1 MIWDQGYF
9 SYSLLVCFFSTTSL
23 WLLFFSNYVFNHIDS
38 KHCILGFR
46 QSPKPQNTQ
55 TKHKGNQMQS
65 IKLTP
70 NLAWGL
76 VILGGIVEC
85 FWASGLKYSDN
96 LFAFTLTGIGIFI
109 SFISMILAVKVLE
122 IGIAYSVF
130 VGIGTAGIT
139 LAEIL
144 IFNEPFSPL
153 KILFIAT
160 LLVGVIGLK
169 LSSSEKEEAQEEKL
183 VSNFSHD
190 LGLDTIL
197 EEEQK

>member
-1 MIWDQGYF
+1 
-9 SYSLLVCFFSTTSL
+9 
-23 WLLFFSNYVFNHIDS
+23 
-38 KHCILGFR
+38 
-46 QSPKPQNTQ
+46 
-55 TKHKGNQMQS
+55 MQS

-76 VILGGIVEC
+76 VIFGGIVEC

-144 IFNEPFSPL
+144 VFGEPFSPL

-160 LLVGVIGLK
+160 LLIGVIGLK

-197 EEEQK
+197 KEERK

>member
-1 MIWDQGYF
+1 
-9 SYSLLVCFFSTTSL
+9 
-23 WLLFFSNYVFNHIDS
+23 
-38 KHCILGFR
+38 
-46 QSPKPQNTQ
+46 
-55 TKHKGNQMQS
+55 MQS

-76 VILGGIVEC
+76 VIFGGIIEC

-144 IFNEPFSPL
+144 VFGEPFSPL

-160 LLVGVIGLK
+160 LLIGVIGLK

-190 LGLDTIL
+190 LGLDEIK
-197 EEEQK
+197 EQK

>member
-1 MIWDQGYF
+1 
-9 SYSLLVCFFSTTSL
+9 
-23 WLLFFSNYVFNHIDS
+23 
-38 KHCILGFR
+38 
-46 QSPKPQNTQ
+46 
-55 TKHKGNQMQS
+55 MQS

-76 VILGGIVEC
+76 VIFGGIVEC

-144 IFNEPFSPL
+144 VFGEPFSPL

-160 LLVGVIGLK
+160 LLIGVIGLK

-190 LGLDTIL
+190 LGLDEIL
-197 EEEQK
+197 KEEQK

>member
-1 MIWDQGYF
+1 
-9 SYSLLVCFFSTTSL
+9 
-23 WLLFFSNYVFNHIDS
+23 
-38 KHCILGFR
+38 
-46 QSPKPQNTQ
+46 
-55 TKHKGNQMQS
+55 MQS

-76 VILGGIVEC
+76 VIFGGIVEC

-109 SFISMILAVKVLE
+109 SFIFMILAVKVLE

-144 IFNEPFSPL
+144 IFGEPFSPL

-160 LLVGVIGLK
+160 LLIGVIGLK

-190 LGLDTIL
+190 LGLDEIL
-197 EEEQK
+197 KEEQK

>member
-1 MIWDQGYF
+1 
-9 SYSLLVCFFSTTSL
+9 
-23 WLLFFSNYVFNHIDS
+23 
-38 KHCILGFR
+38 
-46 QSPKPQNTQ
+46 
-55 TKHKGNQMQS
+55 MQS

-76 VILGGIVEC
+76 VVFGGIVEC

-139 LAEIL
+139 LAEI
-144 IFNEPFSPL
+144 FVFGEPFSSL

-160 LLVGVIGLK
+160 LLIGVIGLK
-169 LSSSEKEEAQEEKL
+169 LSSSEKEEVQEEKL

-190 LGLDTIL
+190 LGLDEIK
-197 EEEQK
+197 EQK

>member
-1 MIWDQGYF
+1 
-9 SYSLLVCFFSTTSL
+9 
-23 WLLFFSNYVFNHIDS
+23 
-38 KHCILGFR
+38 
-46 QSPKPQNTQ
+46 
-55 TKHKGNQMQS
+55 MQS

-76 VILGGIVEC
+76 VIFGGIIEC

-139 LAEIL
+139 LAEI
-144 IFNEPFSPL
+144 FVFGEPFSPL

-160 LLVGVIGLK
+160 LLIGVVGLK
-169 LSSSEKEEAQEEKL
+169 LSSSEKEEAQEEKI

-190 LGLDTIL
+190 LGLDEIK
-197 EEEQK
+197 EQK

>member
-1 MIWDQGYF
+1 
-9 SYSLLVCFFSTTSL
+9 
-23 WLLFFSNYVFNHIDS
+23 
-38 KHCILGFR
+38 
-46 QSPKPQNTQ
+46 
-55 TKHKGNQMQS
+55 MQS

-76 VILGGIVEC
+76 VIFGGIIEC

-144 IFNEPFSPL
+144 VFGEPFSPL

-160 LLVGVIGLK
+160 LLIGVIGLK
-169 LSSSEKEEAQEEKL
+169 LSSSEKEEAQEENL

-190 LGLDTIL
+190 LGLDEIK
-197 EEEQK
+197 EQK

>member
-1 MIWDQGYF
+1 
-9 SYSLLVCFFSTTSL
+9 
-23 WLLFFSNYVFNHIDS
+23 
-38 KHCILGFR
+38 
-46 QSPKPQNTQ
+46 
-55 TKHKGNQMQS
+55 
-65 IKLTP
+65 
-70 NLAWGL
+70 
-76 VILGGIVEC
+76 
-85 FWASGLKYSDN
+85 
-96 LFAFTLTGIGIFI
+96 
-109 SFISMILAVKVLE
+109 MILAVKVLE

-130 VGIGTAGIT
+130 VGIGTAGVT

-160 LLVGVIGLK
+160 LLIGVIGLK
-169 LSSSEKEEAQEEKL
+169 LSSSEKEEVQEEKL

>member
-1 MIWDQGYF
+1 
-9 SYSLLVCFFSTTSL
+9 
-23 WLLFFSNYVFNHIDS
+23 
-38 KHCILGFR
+38 
-46 QSPKPQNTQ
+46 
-55 TKHKGNQMQS
+55 MQS

-76 VILGGIVEC
+76 VIFGGIVEC

-144 IFNEPFSPL
+144 IFGEPFSPL

-160 LLVGVIGLK
+160 LLIGVIGLK

-190 LGLDTIL
+190 LGLDEIK
-197 EEEQK
+197 EQK

>member
-1 MIWDQGYF
+1 
-9 SYSLLVCFFSTTSL
+9 
-23 WLLFFSNYVFNHIDS
+23 
-38 KHCILGFR
+38 
-46 QSPKPQNTQ
+46 
-55 TKHKGNQMQS
+55 MQS

-96 LFAFTLTGIGIFI
+96 LLAFTLTGIGIFI

-130 VGIGTAGIT
+130 VGIGTAGVT

-160 LLVGVIGLK
+160 LLIGVIGLK
-169 LSSSEKEEAQEEKL
+169 LSSSEKEEMQEEKRT
-183 VSNFSHD
+183 SNFSYD
-190 LGLDTIL
+190 LGLDEIK
-197 EEEQK
+197 EQK

>member
-1 MIWDQGYF
+1 
-9 SYSLLVCFFSTTSL
+9 
-23 WLLFFSNYVFNHIDS
+23 
-38 KHCILGFR
+38 
-46 QSPKPQNTQ
+46 
-55 TKHKGNQMQS
+55 MQS

-76 VILGGIVEC
+76 VIFGGIVEC
-85 FWASGLKYSDN
+85 FWAIGLKYSDN

-109 SFISMILAVKVLE
+109 SSISMILAVKVLE

-139 LAEIL
+139 LAEI
-144 IFNEPFSPL
+144 FVFGEPFSPL
-153 KILFIAT
+153 KILFIVT
-160 LLVGVIGLK
+160 LLIGVIGLK

-190 LGLDTIL
+190 LGLDEIK
-197 EEEQK
+197 EQK

>member
-1 MIWDQGYF
+1 
-9 SYSLLVCFFSTTSL
+9 
-23 WLLFFSNYVFNHIDS
+23 
-38 KHCILGFR
+38 
-46 QSPKPQNTQ
+46 
-55 TKHKGNQMQS
+55 MQS

-76 VILGGIVEC
+76 VIFGGIVEC

-109 SFISMILAVKVLE
+109 SFICMVLAVKVLE

-160 LLVGVIGLK
+160 LLIGVIGLK
-169 LSSSEKEEAQEEKL
+169 LSADKEEVVQEAKL
-183 VSNFSHD
+183 ASHLSHD
-190 LGLDTIL
+190 LGLDEVL
-197 EEEQK
+197 EKEQK

>member
-1 MIWDQGYF
+1 
-9 SYSLLVCFFSTTSL
+9 
-23 WLLFFSNYVFNHIDS
+23 
-38 KHCILGFR
+38 
-46 QSPKPQNTQ
+46 
-55 TKHKGNQMQS
+55 MQS

-76 VILGGIVEC
+76 VIFGGIVEC
-85 FWASGLKYSDN
+85 FWASGLKYSEN

-109 SFISMILAVKVLE
+109 SFICMVLAVKVLE

-160 LLVGVIGLK
+160 LLIGVVGLK
-169 LSSSEKEEAQEEKL
+169 LSSNEKEEAQEEKL

-190 LGLDTIL
+190 LGLDEIK
-197 EEEQK
+197 EQK

>member
-1 MIWDQGYF
+1 
-9 SYSLLVCFFSTTSL
+9 
-23 WLLFFSNYVFNHIDS
+23 
-38 KHCILGFR
+38 
-46 QSPKPQNTQ
+46 
-55 TKHKGNQMQS
+55 MQS

-76 VILGGIVEC
+76 VVFGGIIEC

-153 KILFIAT
+153 KIPFIAT
-160 LLVGVIGLK
+160 LLIGVVGLK
-169 LSSSEKEEAQEEKL
+169 LSSNEKEEAQEEKL

-190 LGLDTIL
+190 LGLDEIK
-197 EEEQK
+197 EQK

>member
-1 MIWDQGYF
+1 
-9 SYSLLVCFFSTTSL
+9 
-23 WLLFFSNYVFNHIDS
+23 
-38 KHCILGFR
+38 
-46 QSPKPQNTQ
+46 
-55 TKHKGNQMQS
+55 MQS

-76 VILGGIVEC
+76 VVFGGIIEC

-96 LFAFTLTGIGIFI
+96 LFAFTPTGIGIFI

-160 LLVGVIGLK
+160 LLIGVVGLK
-169 LSSSEKEEAQEEKL
+169 LSSNEKEEAQEEKL

-190 LGLDTIL
+190 LGLDEIK
-197 EEEQK
+197 EQK

>member
-1 MIWDQGYF
+1 
-9 SYSLLVCFFSTTSL
+9 
-23 WLLFFSNYVFNHIDS
+23 
-38 KHCILGFR
+38 
-46 QSPKPQNTQ
+46 
-55 TKHKGNQMQS
+55 MQS

-76 VILGGIVEC
+76 VIFGGIVEC

-153 KILFIAT
+153 KIFFIAT
-160 LLVGVIGLK
+160 LLIGVIGLK

>member
-1 MIWDQGYF
+1 
-9 SYSLLVCFFSTTSL
+9 
-23 WLLFFSNYVFNHIDS
+23 
-38 KHCILGFR
+38 
-46 QSPKPQNTQ
+46 
-55 TKHKGNQMQS
+55 MQS

-76 VILGGIVEC
+76 VIFGGIVEC

-144 IFNEPFSPL
+144 VFGEPFSPL

-160 LLVGVIGLK
+160 LLIGVIGLK

-190 LGLDTIL
+190 LGLDEIK
-197 EEEQK
+197 EQK

>member
-1 MIWDQGYF
+1 
-9 SYSLLVCFFSTTSL
+9 
-23 WLLFFSNYVFNHIDS
+23 
-38 KHCILGFR
+38 
-46 QSPKPQNTQ
+46 
-55 TKHKGNQMQS
+55 MQS

-76 VILGGIVEC
+76 VVFGGIIEC

-160 LLVGVIGLK
+160 LLIGVVGLK
-169 LSSSEKEEAQEEKL
+169 LSSNEKEEAQEEKL

-190 LGLDTIL
+190 LGLDEIK
-197 EEEQK
+197 EQK

>member
-1 MIWDQGYF
+1 
-9 SYSLLVCFFSTTSL
+9 
-23 WLLFFSNYVFNHIDS
+23 
-38 KHCILGFR
+38 
-46 QSPKPQNTQ
+46 
-55 TKHKGNQMQS
+55 MQS

-70 NLAWGL
+70 NFAWGL
-76 VILGGIVEC
+76 VIFGGIVEC

-144 IFNEPFSPL
+144 VFGEPFSPL
-153 KILFIAT
+153 KILFIVT
-160 LLVGVIGLK
+160 LLIGVVGLK

-183 VSNFSHD
+183 VSNFSRD
-190 LGLDTIL
+190 LGLDEIK
-197 EEEQK
+197 EQK

>member
-1 MIWDQGYF
+1 
-9 SYSLLVCFFSTTSL
+9 
-23 WLLFFSNYVFNHIDS
+23 
-38 KHCILGFR
+38 
-46 QSPKPQNTQ
+46 
-55 TKHKGNQMQS
+55 MQS

-76 VILGGIVEC
+76 VIFGGIVEC

-169 LSSSEKEEAQEEKL
+169 LSSGEKEEAQEEKL

>member
-1 MIWDQGYF
+1 
-9 SYSLLVCFFSTTSL
+9 
-23 WLLFFSNYVFNHIDS
+23 
-38 KHCILGFR
+38 
-46 QSPKPQNTQ
+46 
-55 TKHKGNQMQS
+55 MQS

-76 VILGGIVEC
+76 VIFGGIVEC

-160 LLVGVIGLK
+160 LLIGVIGLK
-169 LSSSEKEEAQEEKL
+169 LSSSEKE
-183 VSNFSHD
+183 
-190 LGLDTIL
+190 
-197 EEEQK
+197 